1 MNIPNTMM
9 RNANSRRG
17 AMRSDGAAMAF
28 IIEGEAVVASAMIG
42 SLM

>member
-1 MNIPNTMM
+1 
-9 RNANSRRG
+9 
-17 AMRSDGAAMAF
+17 MRSDGAAMAF